1 MKITVKVGEAL
12 DHHPELARKYG
23 DVVLA
28 AARELSDEVS
38 LRLIRAHEELGRVD
52 PDCEYEWNL
61 AAERLMVAESDFLR
75 AHAQTEVAL

>member
-1 MKITVKVGEAL
+1 MKITVKVSEL
-12 DHHPELARKYG
+12 NYYPELARKYG
-23 DVVLA
+23 EVVLA

-61 AAERLMVAESDFLR
+61 AAERLMLAEDNFLR
-75 AHAQTEVAL
+75 VHAKTEVAL

>member
-38 LRLIRAHEELGRVD
+38 MRVIRAHDDLGRAD
-52 PDCEYEWNL
+52 PDCEYAWNL
-61 AAERLMVAESDFLR
+61 AAERLQLAESDFLR
-75 AHAQTEVAL
+75 VHAQTEVVL